1 MLFMNLFSLAV
12 LGQLTTSWAK
22 DRLFDPS
29 KLTMFVDELPDMPK
43 IYGFHFI
50 SGVPKSKSLKIG
62 MFKKEW
68 VSSFFL
74 FYLFIYFSFCKLVFF
89 SSFPL
94 FLVYTISRKLQFLDK
109 LVTGVPLNLMGFLVH
124 ENPCCFNSQVK
135 CSIFTIFY
143 FILF

>member
-1 MLFMNLFSLAV
+1 MQLRDMATKEKIMLFMNLFSLAV

-68 VSSFFL
+68 VS
-74 FYLFIYFSFCKLVFF
+74 
-89 SSFPL
+89 
-94 FLVYTISRKLQFLDK
+94 
-109 LVTGVPLNLMGFLVH
+109 
-124 ENPCCFNSQVK
+124 
-135 CSIFTIFY
+135 
-143 FILF
+143 